1 SGINA
6 RPTWNP
12 GFSDGLCRRCRMCRP
27 EAAHAFSAVQR
38 IRVSPKA
45 RDRVRGLRHT
55 PYLNNETVLF
65 RRPLPPV

>member
-1 SGINA
+1 
-6 RPTWNP
+6 
-12 GFSDGLCRRCRMCRP
+12 MCRP

-65 RRPLPPV
+65 RRPLLLV